1 MYWGKLGLNMDEE
14 AIKKLSDFLNEYLDL
29 YGDNLFVNNRGIE
42 ELLFNMAEAEP
53 SIEQKIL
60 PEKKI
65 MPQMQEL
72 NNPDAPLWKFR
83 EKIKDCVQC
92 PLGHTRTKFVFGD
105 GNPEADIMFVGEAPG
120 VEEDR
125 TGIPFVGRAGQLL
138 NKILSHIKVKREDVF
153 IANILKCRPP
163 SNRDPQPTEIQECI
177 PYLHKQI
184 EIIQPKI
191 LVALGR
197 VAAQNLLNTTS
208 SLKQLRNRLW
218 QYRGFDMIITY
229 HPAAILRNMGLLNT
243 TIEDFKFI
251 HETYREKLKHQ
262 S

>member
-1 MYWGKLGLNMDEE
+1 MDEE
-14 AIKKLSDFLNEYLDL
+14 SIQKISIFLREYMDI
-29 YGDNLFVNNRGIE
+29 YGDNLFVDVRRIKKILSE
-42 ELLFNMAEAEP
+42 IVEVEP
-53 SIEQKIL
+53 SAPSTMRSERKIIS
-60 PEKKI
+60 PV
-65 MPQMQEL
+65 QEL
-72 NNPDAPLWKFR
+72 RKPDASLWKFR
-83 EKIKDCVQC
+83 EKIKDCTQC
-92 PLGHTRTKFVFGD
+92 PLGHTRTNFVFGD

-138 NKILSHIKVKREDVF
+138 NKLLSHIKVNREDVF
-153 IANILKCRPP
+153 IANILKCQPP
-163 SNRDPQPTEIQECI
+163 GNRDPQPTEIQECI

-184 EIIQPKI
+184 EMIEPKI

-197 VAAQNLLNTTS
+197 VSAQNLLNTTS

-218 QYRGFDMIITY
+218 QYRGFDMIVTY

-243 TIEDFKFI
+243 TIEDFRFI
-251 HETYREKLKHQ
+251 HDTYQEKLKHQ